1 MIHLACV
8 SDSHN
13 LPPPAVDESGI
24 LAWLHAGD
32 VCDRQQLSP
41 EMRQWLLA
49 RVGRLHMV
57 LGNHDCALA
66 GEAVERMDLS
76 GRLCKLTDG
85 LFVAGIGW
93 HSRLWYEIP
102 GEAELRP
109 ICRVIQRQAARLVM
123 PRDRLILVTHYPAD
137 IPGLFTPQP
146 PPGQAF
152 ACIRELIDAL
162 APSVVVQGHN
172 HGWSGQ
178 SAVYNHAGGECLILN
193 PGPLGML
200 LSMPEDGGAY

>member
-1 MIHLACV
+1 MIRLACV

-66 GEAVERMDLS
+66 GEAVERMDVG
-76 GRLCKLTDG
+76 GRLCKL
-85 LFVAGIGW
+85 
-93 HSRLWYEIP
+93 
-102 GEAELRP
+102 
-109 ICRVIQRQAARLVM
+109 
-123 PRDRLILVTHYPAD
+123 AD
-137 IPGLFTPQP
+137 
-146 PPGQAF
+146 
-152 ACIRELIDAL
+152 
-162 APSVVVQGHN
+162 
-172 HGWSGQ
+172 
-178 SAVYNHAGGECLILN
+178 N
-193 PGPLGML
+193 PGPVGMVVRLG
-200 LSMPEDGGAY
+200 EGGEPCACGPLWQQGNRL